1 MTDTTTDDANV
12 VTDERAAML
21 AQHAIFVQGGY
32 STPEVERERAEA
44 DLAAGGTIDWD
55 AMQAEVNAALLSMAM
70 GIVTASAAAPTPT
83 PTEEVEETA
92 PVATAQRVDVTAVIA
107 NIDQGEALRARIK
120 AMTAELKVHEDAV
133 KDVLGGATEG
143 VDKAGNIVIRY
154 PFRNRSGL
162 NKALVKT
169 MLTDEQ
175 FAKAT
180 TETTYRT
187 LLYGESDK

>member
-1 MTDTTTDDANV
+1 MTDTTTDEIL
-12 VTDERAAML
+12 VTDEQAELL
-21 AQHAIFVQGGY
+21 AQHAIHVQGGY
-32 STPEVERERAEA
+32 STAEVERERALR
-44 DLAAGGTIDWD
+44 DLHAGGMIDWTKVQSEVD
-55 AMQAEVNAALLSMAM
+55 AAIAAKIAAM
-70 GIVTASAAAPTPT
+70 PAPSTPLTAS
-83 PTEEVEETA
+83 EEVDETE
-92 PVATAQRVDVTAVIA
+92 PVASAQRVDVTAVIA

-120 AMTAELKVHEDAV
+120 AMTAELKVHEDAI
-133 KDVLGGATEG
+133 KDVLGPATEG
-143 VDKAGNIVIRY
+143 VDKAGNIVVRY

-187 LLYGESDK
+187 ILYGESDK

>member
-1 MTDTTTDDANV
+1 MTDTTTDDVNV
-12 VTDERAAML
+12 VTDERAEML
-21 AQHAIFVQGGY
+21 AKHAIFVQGGY
-32 STPEVERERAEA
+32 SDAATERARAEA
-44 DLAAGGTIDWD
+44 DIAAGATIDWST
-55 AMQAEVNAALLSMAM
+55 MQAEVDAAITAKIAAM
-70 GIVTASAAAPTPT
+70 PPHVPLTAS
-83 PTEEVEETA
+83 EEVEEVA
-92 PVATAQRVDVTAVIA
+92 PPPHAQRVDVTAVIA

-133 KDVLGGATEG
+133 KDVLGPATEG

-169 MLTDEQ
+169 MLSDADY
-175 FAKAT
+175 AKAV

>member
-1 MTDTTTDDANV
+1 M
-12 VTDERAAML
+12 
-21 AQHAIFVQGGY
+21 
-32 STPEVERERAEA
+32 
-44 DLAAGGTIDWD
+44 
-55 AMQAEVNAALLSMAM
+55 
-70 GIVTASAAAPTPT
+70 
-83 PTEEVEETA
+83 
-92 PVATAQRVDVTAVIA
+92 IA

-120 AMTAELKVHEDAV
+120 AMTAELKVHEDTV
-133 KDVLGGATEG
+133 KDVLGAATEG
-143 VDKAGNIVIRY
+143 VDKAGNIVVRY